1 MRLSSAD
8 HIKREIPPNAGDRR
22 VVEVEV
28 EVEEEGSIGARLA
41 FAKVEEE
48 HVGWD
53 CCWDCWDEETFPVDG
68 EGCTDSLVR

>member
-8 HIKREIPPNAGDRR
+8 HSKRAIPPDAGDRR
-22 VVEVEV
+22 VVEV
-28 EVEEEGSIGARLA
+28 EVEEEGSIGARLHA

-53 CCWDCWDEETFPVDG
+53 CCCWYCWGEETFPVYW
-68 EGCTDSLVR
+68 EGCRDSLVR

>member
-1 MRLSSAD
+1 MRLSLAD
-8 HIKREIPPNAGDRR
+8 HRKTEIPLYARDRR
-22 VVEVEV
+22 VVEV

-53 CCWDCWDEETFPVDG
+53 CCCWDEETFPVDG
-68 EGCTDSLVR
+68 EGCMDSLVR

>member
-8 HIKREIPPNAGDRR
+8 YSKREILPDAGDRR

-28 EVEEEGSIGARLA
+28 EEEGSTGARLA

-53 CCWDCWDEETFPVDG
+53 CCCWYCWDEETFPVDV